1 MTNAETFR
9 PRSGYVMAFSA
20 FFAISAFSYINIL
33 DYGLDGGVTSIA
45 WGLVLSAIFYLI
57 FIHPKVVFFDE
68 GLTIVNPLKTITLGW
83 HDVDDIDARFTMYV
97 VNKISGEKIHAFAA
111 QAPGRYHSR
120 TVHPNEVKGM
130 RVGDSGMI
138 RAGESPRT
146 SSGAATAIARAR
158 LEQFQRFESQGT
170 ITFSSE
176 FNKRA
181 AIAFIALVVIALVTQ
196 VIHS

>member
-9 PRSGYVMAFSA
+9 PTSGYIMAFSA
-20 FFAISAFSYINIL
+20 FFAISALSYINII
-33 DYGLDGGVTSIA
+33 DYGFRGGLTSIT
-45 WGLVLSAIFYLI
+45 WGLVLSAVFYLI

-68 GLTIVNPLKTITLGW
+68 GLTIVNPLTTITMGW

-97 VNKISGEKIHAFAA
+97 VNKTNGAKIHAFAA

-146 SSGAATAIARAR
+146 SSGAATAIARTR
-158 LEQFQRFESQGT
+158 FEQFQRFENQRS

-181 AIAFIALVVIALVTQ
+181 AIAFVALVVVAVVTQ
-196 VIHS
+196 VFHS